1 MITLVQKVVSY
12 IVRGKESNGPQ
23 SDELERPRLED
34 FIDISPH
41 SLESWNFEGTVTS
54 VDGWNI
60 VINKDIY
67 YEVQKPMTPSSFSVG
82 DRVSGVA
89 HRRSNTEAWR
99 ATDVQ
104 LQQEAWDSANSNS
117 TTDGNPQIQEYDS
130 RSRSLGSGQKDAT
143 VISCRELEA
152 GIPGIFKQDLLSSS
166 LRKNSRP
173 EDASCTSHEGD
184 TSSELIPVEQCAIG
198 KITGIF
204 GDSVTLNEN
213 LHFRFCPA
221 ECSFQLMKGD
231 WIAYK
236 VDHNPT
242 TEENGSDASVVD
254 LQLLSSVEPLR
265 RRRIRGE
272 VSRQYSSYAVINEEV
287 FCPKSVF
294 DEALLQAGDSVIVDV
309 IESDQ
314 ERFCWRAVNVSP
326 VPAYSDTPVKR
337 GRKSSFLSNQLGL
350 AGNVSSAKD
359 DKILHLLENKAG
371 IIISK
376 SLRFPVVY
384 LGKMDYIAAFVKNV
398 GRESRTLRRV
408 YIVST
413 SEDCQLSV
421 DGCSVG
427 GRACEM
433 PVVIHPDS
441 GISVRLQCTAMLLG
455 LAKHL
460 CVFDFVDFQV
470 GRYVSAVVEDEQMHL
485 MLPIAPRSSQQTYR
499 KARAYQPSE
508 STVIRGEVPFKPPPF
523 LPVSLPTANIP
534 SYLWD
539 AVLEEKDILDV
550 VPCLRDP
557 LSRVNHKEK
566 LSALL
571 HLEEIAMTQQMR
583 QFDMARS
590 TLSPR
595 GEYLSLSVPGL
606 AERRPSLMVGD
617 TVLVS
622 SPCLS
627 PGEGELHY
635 EGYVHEVLHTQVL
648 LKFHPTF
655 HQLYRGEDYAIQ
667 FRFNRT
673 PLRRCHF
680 ALDFAMKQL
689 GPDVL
694 FPTKLR
700 LQLPQVSYVD
710 LEVPTCVYRRR
721 GGRTPPEGEEAP
733 ASSVGEGATGGPF
746 SGGTSPPCPSGESL
760 GGAEDRRGGR
770 GLEEES
776 RKEFEEEQT
785 KSRGGSCESNGI
797 RDEGEGGGAETE
809 VPSGFKD
816 GDDDDEDVVIEEEC
830 EAEEADRVCCSSSDP
845 PLLGGKGL
853 GSSGVPADG
862 ATDVGKQPGC
872 DATPDA
878 DSVCRDAGRG
888 WRAAQGGAATPE
900 PKHTP
905 PRIPVVT
912 RLFGVPSSGSSSNS
926 SKSFSDDEARELGGE
941 GGRHG
946 ARTKTREANGACL
959 FPGPADAGRWN
970 GFAGVATLS
979 PGPTSAKG
987 RGGGGGGEHGE
998 AALGG
1003 GGAAEGDAGENERGG
1018 DGAVCCQAEARK
1030 PDDGSVASDGRPYW
1044 NHTPSRSLKMSQTL
1058 LLMGLQGNRHGER
1071 KRRRRSQR
1079 SDHAAGEGA
1088 KDSRPVPHASPKQD
1102 PEPAGNARGSRVQAP
1117 PGALS
1122 LTSALQGRE
1131 GGQAARAPACNGVE
1145 QAAPASVQNASGA
1158 TRLPGRPVEGR
1169 GRPSTDAGGAE
1180 DGYCIPVLPINS
1192 LRRKGR
1198 APPSQLPT
1206 LRWANRQLNAEQKLA
1221 VRRVLEGSTRP
1232 LPYVI
1237 YGPPGTG
1244 KTVTLVEAALQ
1255 VLSMVAHSRLVI
1267 VTPSNSASD
1276 LVAERLLASGRLGHA
1291 DLVRLNPFHR
1301 QEEGVPEA
1309 LRPFSCNGDDL
1320 AVRVRQRV
1328 VVTTAATSGLLYTL
1342 GLHGGHFSHVFVD
1355 EAGQLTEP
1363 ECLLALGLVNRVSG
1377 QIVVAGDPEQLGP
1390 VVHSAA
1396 ARRFGLDLSF
1406 LHRLCGSVLYQA
1418 QRMDDLSWV
1427 YEPHLVTQLCRNY
1440 RSHPDI
1446 LAVPSRLFYHD
1457 SLAAHADREKQ
1468 EGVLGWSELPNP
1480 SCPLLF
1486 HGLVSDNCQE
1496 GDSPSWFNPAE
1507 AFQAVR
1513 YAKSLIEFG
1522 LRAQDIGII
1531 TPYRKQVEKIRV
1543 LLVTFGLAEGVKVGS
1558 VEEFQGQERKAVV
1571 VSTVR
1576 SSSELVEVDLQHSL
1590 GFVQCRRR
1598 FNVAVTRAQ
1607 SVLVLVGNPWLLR
1620 RDECWRELIAF
1631 CVARGAY
1638 RGPDLDAAAADEQA
1652 R

>member
-12 IVRGKESNGPQ
+12 IVRGKETNGPQ

-54 VDGWNI
+54 VNGWNI
-60 VINKDIY
+60 VINNDIY
-67 YEVQKPMTPSSFSVG
+67 FEVQKPMTPSSFSVG
-82 DRVSGVA
+82 NRVSGIA
-89 HRRSNTEAWR
+89 HRRNNSEAWR
-99 ATDVQ
+99 ATVVQ
-104 LQQEAWDSANSNS
+104 LQQEEWDSANSNS
-117 TTDGNPQIQEYDS
+117 TTDGNPRILDYES
-130 RSRSLGSGQKDAT
+130 GLKSLGSGQKDAT

-166 LRKNSRP
+166 LRKSNTP
-173 EDASCTSHEGD
+173 EDTSCSSNEGD
-184 TSSELIPVEQCAIG
+184 TSTELTPGEQCAIG

-231 WIAYK
+231 WITYK
-236 VDHNPT
+236 VDHDLT
-242 TEENGSDASVVD
+242 TKENGAEAPVVD

-272 VSRQYSSYAVINEEV
+272 VSRQYLSYAVINEEV
-287 FCPKSVF
+287 FCPKSLF
-294 DEALLQAGDSVIVDV
+294 DEALLQAGDSVMVDV

-314 ERFCWRAVNVSP
+314 EKFCWRAVKVSP
-326 VPAYSDTPVKR
+326 VPAYSDTPVKK
-337 GRKSSFLSNQLGL
+337 GRKSSLLSNQLGL
-350 AGNVSSAKD
+350 AGDVSSAKD

-384 LGKMDYIAAFVKNV
+384 LGKTDYIAAFVKNV

-433 PVVIHPDS
+433 PVVVPPDS
-441 GISVRLQCTAMLLG
+441 GISVRLQCTATLLG

-485 MLPIAPRSSQQTYR
+485 MLPIAPRSSQQMYR
-499 KARAYQPSE
+499 KARAHQSSE

-523 LPVSLPTANIP
+523 LPVSLPMANIP
-534 SYLWD
+534 DYIWD
-539 AVLEEKDILDV
+539 AVQEEKNILDV

-557 LSRVNHKEK
+557 LTRVNHKEK

-571 HLEEIAMTQQMR
+571 HLEEIALAQQMR

-590 TLSPR
+590 TLSPH

-617 TVLVS
+617 TVLVAS
-622 SPCLS
+622 LGAS
-627 PGEGELHY
+627 PGAGELQY

-648 LKFHPTF
+648 LKFHPSF

-680 ALDFAMKQL
+680 ALDFAVRQL
-689 GPDVL
+689 GHDVL
-694 FPTKLR
+694 FPSKLR

-710 LEVPTCVYRRR
+710 LEVPTCVYRRKGR
-721 GGRTPPEGEEAP
+721 RTPPEGEGAP
-733 ASSVGEGATGGPF
+733 APRLGEGASLGTLRGGA
-746 SGGTSPPCPSGESL
+746 SPPCPSSQGL
-760 GGAEDRRGGR
+760 DGAEDRRGGR
-770 GLEEES
+770 RVEEER
-776 RKEFEEEQT
+776 RKERTRQA
-785 KSRGGSCESNGI
+785 RDPHGGSCESNGI
-797 RDEGEGGGAETE
+797 RGEGEGGSEAQ
-809 VPSGFKD
+809 VPSGLKD

-830 EAEEADRVCCSSSDP
+830 EAEEDPVCCSFRDS
-845 PLLGGKGL
+845 PLLGSRGL
-853 GSSGVPADG
+853 ESSGVPVDEA
-862 ATDVGKQPGC
+862 AHVVTRVPSVGRPGC
-872 DATPDA
+872 DATPD
-878 DSVCRDAGRG
+878 VGPLCRDAGRG
-888 WRAAQGGAATPE
+888 WGAAQGGAATPE

-941 GGRHG
+941 AGRHG
-946 ARTKTREANGACL
+946 ARAKTREARGACL
-959 FPGPADAGRWN
+959 PPGPADAGEWK
-970 GFAGVATLS
+970 GAGPA
-979 PGPTSAKG
+979 SAEG
-987 RGGGGGGEHGE
+987 RGGGGGALDR

-1003 GGAAEGDAGENERGG
+1003 GDAAEGEAGTKRRGG
-1018 DGAVCCQAEARK
+1018 DGAICCQAEVGG
-1030 PDDGSVASDGRPYW
+1030 PDGGAVASHGRPH
-1044 NHTPSRSLKMSQTL
+1044 HTPSRSLKMSQTL

-1071 KRRRRSQR
+1071 RRRRRPQR

-1088 KDSRPVPHASPKQD
+1088 SARDPRLHPHASLSQAL
-1102 PEPAGNARGSRVQAP
+1102 EPAGDARGNRVQAS
-1117 PGALS
+1117 PGAL
-1122 LTSALQGRE
+1122 LLLSALRERE
-1131 GGQAARAPACNGVE
+1131 GRQASRAPACNGVE
-1145 QAAPASVQNASGA
+1145 QAASASVQKASGA
-1158 TRLPGRPVEGR
+1158 TRPPGRAAEAR
-1169 GRPSTDAGGAE
+1169 GRPSADGGGAE
-1180 DGYCIPVLPINS
+1180 DGYCIPVLPINA
-1192 LRRKGR
+1192 LKRKGR
-1198 APPSQLPT
+1198 APAAQLPT

-1255 VLSMVAHSRLVI
+1255 VLSMVAHSRLVM

-1276 LVAERLLASGRLGHA
+1276 LLAERLVSSGRLGLA

-1309 LRPFSCNGDDL
+1309 LRPFSCSGDDL
-1320 AVRVRQRV
+1320 GVRVRQRV

-1363 ECLLALGLVNRVSG
+1363 ECLLALGLVNKASG

-1390 VVHSAA
+1390 VVHSAV
-1396 ARRFGLDLSF
+1396 ARSFGLGQSF

-1418 QRMDDLSWV
+1418 QRMDDLSWM
-1427 YEPHLVTQLCRNY
+1427 YEPHLVTQLRRNY
-1440 RSHPDI
+1440 RSHPDV

-1457 SLAAHADREKQ
+1457 GLVALADREKQ
-1468 EGVLGWSELPNP
+1468 EGVLGWAELPNP

-1486 HGLVSDNCQE
+1486 HGLVSDDCQE

-1522 LRAQDIGII
+1522 LKAQDIGII

-1543 LLVTFGLAEGVKVGS
+1543 LLVTFGLAGGIKVGS
-1558 VEEFQGQERKAVV
+1558 VEEFQGQERKAVI

-1590 GFVQCRRR
+1590 GFVKCRRR

-1638 RGPDLDAAAADEQA
+1638 RGPDLDAAADEQA